1 MVGRILRERGRIG
14 ELAAEIYSSQPGR
27 AEKLKD
33 VMLGLGGLK
42 RPVQVERLWYH
53 NGRPVFKFFGIDSIS
68 DAQSWR
74 GADLL
79 APESERARLEPG
91 EYSHADL
98 IGCEVRASL
107 GEQPLGIVRGIEDYG
122 SQILLR
128 VEKSA
133 GGEMLIPFV
142 KAICREIDVA
152 RKIIRV
158 ELPEGLSGAVR
169 EARFV
174 TFHVLTIFPEFF
186 RGPFEHGVIERAQ
199 KAGLIQI
206 RVHDLRTWTADRHRT
221 VDDRPFGGGEGMVLK
236 PGPIFEAVES
246 IWPDRTEGEQGRKV
260 VLLSAQGRK
269 FDQSVAREFAGL
281 SELLLICGRYEGVDE
296 RVAEHLADE
305 ELSVGDFVLSGG
317 ELAAAMVIDV
327 VARLKEGVLGNRD
340 SAVYESFGEDGLLD
354 CPQYTRPAEFRGWKA
369 PEVLLGG
376 NHEEIRQWRRK
387 AAREKT
393 ARHRPDL
400 LRM

>member
-1 MVGRILRERGRIG
+1 M
-14 ELAAEIYSSQPGR
+14 
-27 AEKLKD
+27 
-33 VMLGLGGLK
+33 
-42 RPVQVERLWYH
+42 
-53 NGRPVFKFFGIDSIS
+53 
-68 DAQSWR
+68 
-74 GADLL
+74 
-79 APESERARLEPG
+79 
-91 EYSHADL
+91 
-98 IGCEVRASL
+98 
-107 GEQPLGIVRGIEDYG
+107 
-122 SQILLR
+122 
-128 VEKSA
+128 
-133 GGEMLIPFV
+133 
-142 KAICREIDVA
+142 
-152 RKIIRV
+152 
-158 ELPEGLSGAVR
+158 
-169 EARFV
+169 
-174 TFHVLTIFPEFF
+174 TFHVVTIFPEFF

-199 KAGLIQI
+199 RAGLIEI
-206 RVHDLRTWTADRHRT
+206 KVHDLRTWTADRHRT

-236 PGPIFEAVES
+236 PGPIFDAVES
-246 IWPDRTEGEQGRKV
+246 IWPDRAASEREPGKEV

-327 VARLKEGVLGNRD
+327 VARLKEGVLGNSD

-376 NHEEIRQWRRK
+376 NHEEIRQWRLK

-393 ARHRPDL
+393 ARQRPDL